1 LIKHY
6 FYYFT
11 DSLVAYTSWHMSWR
25 IWSEEI
31 GKDEDDYTL
40 TGMQMNTH
48 MGTMYLGK
56 AAIHLTEK
64 EYELFEEGS

>member
-1 LIKHY
+1 
-6 FYYFT
+6 
-11 DSLVAYTSWHMSWR
+11 MSWR